1 MKKPKRLIAL
11 VLATGL
17 VVVSLTG
24 CSSSK
29 TGDAVGLG
37 SPAYNLENVEF
48 PLKEQV
54 TLNIMT
60 QRPK

>member
-37 SPAYNLENVEF
+37 SPAYNLENVEV
-48 PLKEQV
+48 PLKKQV
-54 TLNIMT
+54 PLYMMSHS
-60 QRPK
+60 